1 MADIESNI
9 RINIDTSEALG
20 SIKALQ
26 AQISAFH
33 VAMRKSNA
41 ANAATSAQLQQQLI
55 SGINATGKFAAS
67 IKTIKTT
74 AESFTT
80 ALEKNKLTMGE
91 YFRYAGG
98 ASKTFGKLFKSE
110 FETMNKV
117 ARERVKDL
125 QTQYIKLGRDAN
137 GAMKAIKVR
146 PLVLDMDNLAT
157 KTAIAAQKQQLLNQ
171 LLKQGSTNLLN
182 FGKNTQWAGR
192 QLMVGFTIPLT
203 MFATTAIKSFNQ
215 IEEALVKIKR
225 VYGDMSTT
233 SEDTDKMAKDLQKL
247 AEGYTKYGMA
257 VAETLDMAAT
267 AAATGKT
274 GIELLKQVD
283 AAAKLA
289 ALGGISQSDAL
300 ETTISLTN
308 TFSIAA
314 EDLSGKIDFLNAV
327 ENQTIL
333 NIGDLTTAIPKAAPV
348 IKQLGGNVED
358 LAFFMTAMREGGINA
373 SEGANALKS
382 GMASII
388 NPTGK
393 AVTLLSSF
401 GIGLNEIVDRGK
413 GDIKQTFL
421 DLAAALDTLDPLN
434 RARAIETMFGKFQ
447 FSRMST
453 LLKNIA
459 DQNSQA
465 AKVLQLSRET
475 PQELAI
481 LSRRELEKT
490 SKSPTYQFKKAM
502 EDFKTSLAPI
512 GVEFIKIFTPIMKGL
527 TDFLKKF
534 NEMGPESKSFIVGL
548 IAAVAGLGPVLLMTF
563 GLMANG
569 FANIIKGFVAM
580 KNFFNSTGKSSKT
593 LGEQTKYMT
602 QEQIEAAAVAA
613 SLDQVHGKLTQTF
626 TAERQALQLL
636 IAEYQKAAAA
646 QRTITGGVP
655 ITRTGGAPKRY
666 AQGVVSV
673 PGPKGAGDIVP
684 AMLSP
689 GEAVIPSK
697 MASKYAPLISGMVN
711 DSVPGFMSGTV
722 GIGMSGLTERQI
734 EGRLRGL
741 RRLEEI
747 SESVAKSELGSM
759 AITSYGKQI
768 SKSPGK
774 SFPGW
779 GIGGVYEK
787 ADGKRV
793 FVKPMLSVEDAKA
806 ELRGTKIAR
815 EVHGLETPNQ
825 RLVVMRDPSDETG
838 RRRFAALESDFN
850 PSIANIK
857 GTFTKD
863 EMVKQLVASIL
874 RGDKD
879 LARGNL
885 GGNILA
891 DVGPAGVFDRA
902 SGGKEGLA
910 RKLAL
915 SMPSM
920 EAQAMVNL
928 LGVKG
933 GAKKWFAQT
942 TSDMARKMSP
952 MEYHSLVSRE
962 IDTILPKLKK
972 TVGSFKDLT
981 YEEQQAYGNM
991 IKRLEEGKNVDWSKF
1006 QSIHASVPGLAKG
1019 IVSVPG
1025 PKGAGDIFPAMLSP
1039 GEAVIPAKMSKKYA
1053 PLISGMINDNIP
1065 GFEFGIDGFSELS
1078 KAEKSKMTQSSK
1090 DWTTSYEASHGE
1102 YYTAERLKGTLGRL
1116 ASLDPSLKD
1125 MEVSIQ
1131 RVTKGADGVAE
1142 VMRTENVKLSSI
1154 LPGGENSSWKYGFAG
1169 GSTYAGT
1176 AALET
1181 KSRNQ
1186 VYNLKTSEG
1195 QNISGFP
1202 MTLDSVA
1209 SQGKWAKTIQE
1220 EHLSGKKVIANYES
1234 KYAKTI
1240 QEMIVNGEAASIALA
1255 DSTKAEKARTSYVRD
1270 VSKKILA
1277 EGLESQGRVK
1287 AGQGLA
1293 AAEKILAETDLK
1305 VAQARAAGTAN
1316 AEGLYY
1322 ASALKHGGTK
1332 DFTIYDDPSLMQNAR
1347 AVTKGSMQRHRP
1359 GEAPSSKKGRF
1370 LHEGTGTTT
1379 RLSSFGGK
1387 NAVVLE
1393 QQLRKTLI
1401 RVEEVANVGIRK
1413 IAQKLG
1419 INMEKLGTQGGQG
1432 LQQGVKRELEIAS
1445 PSRKMLNLG
1454 RQAAQGLFNGVKE
1467 KAGAAAQVGRELAQS
1482 AVAGMNSARG
1492 ITPAAPPPITDPFMS
1507 QFAPITRDN
1516 IGLRGSELDQYNANA
1531 TGTSV
1536 GRQRLA
1542 RYGGIAGRIGMG
1554 AVRGGGRMIGRGI
1567 KSGINFAERKYQERM
1582 YYQDLNYSARDKLA
1596 QHEAMNQQ
1604 LLAEGKDPLPAPDLS
1619 PEEKKAMMRNPTRDE
1634 KKAIGAQRKQARRAM
1649 GGKLMGAGMA
1659 ASTVGMMGSMM
1670 PGEMGKMMQQAMMPI
1685 MAFSMILPLLTSP
1698 IGLVVIALGA
1708 LALAIYTVNAAQ
1720 DEAQKKALENA
1731 EAFEASTK
1739 SITKMSEFAGTVTS
1753 SEYMDEV
1760 RKNQF
1765 KMLGF
1770 ASGKKTFG
1778 ESFVTTEQG
1787 KSLTKNISEKSGKG
1801 NAQEAI
1807 SQMYG
1812 QLSGAVMSGAISM
1825 AQAKS
1830 IAMATAVKAGNVS
1843 VGIQVIG
1850 KMNKLLGPN
1859 GEDLTKNP
1867 LKVRM
1872 DMVAESQN
1880 QLEAGFKNT
1889 TGGVQKNYGQ
1899 RNSTMAQQGGLA
1911 LGLGALGAGA
1921 VAGGAMAAAGLGIG
1935 AGGAAVAAGA
1945 SLGSVI
1951 PVFGTIVGAV
1961 VGLGVGAYMMWQTAQ
1976 DAAKK
1981 AGELTGATVADAKIS
1996 FEQNKQMID
2005 SLDVYYGKKIQQLRL
2020 QGKVNEANALENKY
2034 LKERE
2039 TLVDAQAKTM
2049 KLVIDQV
2056 NAAEQQS
2063 SEISDAY
2070 IKGAEKALDMSY
2082 KGDVNQTL
2090 FIDANKASLKQ
2101 LREAGSID
2109 KGIQTT
2115 LLLKMASKD
2124 ISPGQM
2130 SSLLAFMSKS
2140 KTASD
2145 IGVNIATNFTGPTA
2159 ASAAEVLGL
2168 LANTSKIG
2176 EAGQLEFMTK
2186 ISAETTDKGAMSLIN
2201 AMGQMTTAENIIP
2214 ANVGVSFYLKNQGA
2228 LNKYEGMLSKIGP
2241 NGVKDISAFYNI
2253 IPSVNNS
2260 VLTPEEEAMFDNLKN
2275 AGEKATFTTMMA
2287 MQINIDVNTIV
2298 NSDDFKQ
2305 WLTETGKYG
2314 GAQWASSSIPVQ
2326 VARYRAAQSFQAV
2339 EELGSIGTS
2348 ATPKGG
2354 GGSKQDPQASFLDDL
2369 VKRIRDVA
2377 NASQGLTV
2385 GFKASYS
2392 ALRNFAK
2399 NGGNIAEGMVTQ
2411 FYKLGAGTNLI
2422 SALLGASPEDL
2433 AEIFDKNGNII
2444 LSKAKEIINDF
2455 NSIVEEDS
2463 VQSIQL
2469 KWMQMTAM
2477 DKLQAQTSLYQA
2489 GIDVLSGKEKKINK
2503 KYDERIKAL
2512 DEIQRLNGQINQQES
2527 NKLDLADALSKGD
2540 ISAAARAAQ
2549 KVKTDNISS
2558 ALEATKNSLEKARQ
2572 TELESLTIKINGRV
2586 WDRIGLE
2593 TEIDTINGRINQSKL
2608 DQLANEIKIGT
2619 QLDKNLGKINKINA
2633 ANNLG
2638 GSRGGGGGDSGDKEP
2653 PPEKYTEG
2661 QDAGNGMKWS
2671 KVNGKWKKVD
2681 KYKEGESAG
2690 TGTGKVWSKKSGKWK
2705 QMWDPGAG
2713 RTQVDVLANRL
2724 SSALGA
2730 MKPEEEI
2737 NAAKNDV
2744 INALPGEVRVAFNW
2758 LRQAKTL
2765 YETDKTKLQDLVR
2778 QYNTALGGASSVDN
2792 IANYEKQ
2799 QEAIATKNL
2808 LTNQYTL
2815 MNNRKTAFMG
2825 YRKTLT
2831 GYKDQTWWTNKGWF
2845 TENQDYY
2852 FKNPAAKETQDWGHY
2867 AKGGLIKRY
2876 FDGGRVFDSR
2886 YGLGTDTIPAMLT
2899 AGEYVIRKSAVDAI
2913 GTGTL
2918 DNINRYAKGGLVGD
2932 SSATLTDSVYNYN
2945 ISLNVSSMSDQ
2956 NDIADAVLGQIKRL
2970 DSQRI
2975 RGNRV

>member
-1 MADIESNI
+1 
-9 RINIDTSEALG
+9 
-20 SIKALQ
+20 
-26 AQISAFH
+26 
-33 VAMRKSNA
+33 
-41 ANAATSAQLQQQLI
+41 
-55 SGINATGKFAAS
+55 
-67 IKTIKTT
+67 
-74 AESFTT
+74 
-80 ALEKNKLTMGE
+80 
-91 YFRYAGG
+91 
-98 ASKTFGKLFKSE
+98 
-110 FETMNKV
+110 
-117 ARERVKDL
+117 
-125 QTQYIKLGRDAN
+125 
-137 GAMKAIKVR
+137 
-146 PLVLDMDNLAT
+146 
-157 KTAIAAQKQQLLNQ
+157 
-171 LLKQGSTNLLN
+171 
-182 FGKNTQWAGR
+182 
-192 QLMVGFTIPLT
+192 
-203 MFATTAIKSFNQ
+203 
-215 IEEALVKIKR
+215 
-225 VYGDMSTT
+225 
-233 SEDTDKMAKDLQKL
+233 
-247 AEGYTKYGMA
+247 
-257 VAETLDMAAT
+257 
-267 AAATGKT
+267 
-274 GIELLKQVD
+274 
-283 AAAKLA
+283 
-289 ALGGISQSDAL
+289 
-300 ETTISLTN
+300 
-308 TFSIAA
+308 
-314 EDLSGKIDFLNAV
+314 
-327 ENQTIL
+327 
-333 NIGDLTTAIPKAAPV
+333 
-348 IKQLGGNVED
+348 
-358 LAFFMTAMREGGINA
+358 
-373 SEGANALKS
+373 
-382 GMASII
+382 
-388 NPTGK
+388 
-393 AVTLLSSF
+393 
-401 GIGLNEIVDRGK
+401 
-413 GDIKQTFL
+413 
-421 DLAAALDTLDPLN
+421 
-434 RARAIETMFGKFQ
+434 
-447 FSRMST
+447 
-453 LLKNIA
+453 
-459 DQNSQA
+459 
-465 AKVLQLSRET
+465 
-475 PQELAI
+475 
-481 LSRRELEKT
+481 
-490 SKSPTYQFKKAM
+490 
-502 EDFKTSLAPI
+502 
-512 GVEFIKIFTPIMKGL
+512 
-527 TDFLKKF
+527 
-534 NEMGPESKSFIVGL
+534 
-548 IAAVAGLGPVLLMTF
+548 
-563 GLMANG
+563 
-569 FANIIKGFVAM
+569 
-580 KNFFNSTGKSSKT
+580 
-593 LGEQTKYMT
+593 
-602 QEQIEAAAVAA
+602 
-613 SLDQVHGKLTQTF
+613 
-626 TAERQALQLL
+626 
-636 IAEYQKAAAA
+636 
-646 QRTITGGVP
+646 
-655 ITRTGGAPKRY
+655 
-666 AQGVVSV
+666 
-673 PGPKGAGDIVP
+673 
-684 AMLSP
+684 
-689 GEAVIPSK
+689 
-697 MASKYAPLISGMVN
+697 
-711 DSVPGFMSGTV
+711 
-722 GIGMSGLTERQI
+722 
-734 EGRLRGL
+734 
-741 RRLEEI
+741 
-747 SESVAKSELGSM
+747 
-759 AITSYGKQI
+759 
-768 SKSPGK
+768 
-774 SFPGW
+774 
-779 GIGGVYEK
+779 
-787 ADGKRV
+787 
-793 FVKPMLSVEDAKA
+793 
-806 ELRGTKIAR
+806 
-815 EVHGLETPNQ
+815 
-825 RLVVMRDPSDETG
+825 
-838 RRRFAALESDFN
+838 
-850 PSIANIK
+850 
-857 GTFTKD
+857 
-863 EMVKQLVASIL
+863 
-874 RGDKD
+874 
-879 LARGNL
+879 
-885 GGNILA
+885 
-891 DVGPAGVFDRA
+891 
-902 SGGKEGLA
+902 
-910 RKLAL
+910 
-915 SMPSM
+915 
-920 EAQAMVNL
+920 
-928 LGVKG
+928 
-933 GAKKWFAQT
+933 
-942 TSDMARKMSP
+942 
-952 MEYHSLVSRE
+952 
-962 IDTILPKLKK
+962 
-972 TVGSFKDLT
+972 
-981 YEEQQAYGNM
+981 
-991 IKRLEEGKNVDWSKF
+991 
-1006 QSIHASVPGLAKG
+1006 
-1019 IVSVPG
+1019 
-1025 PKGAGDIFPAMLSP
+1025 
-1039 GEAVIPAKMSKKYA
+1039 
-1053 PLISGMINDNIP
+1053 
-1065 GFEFGIDGFSELS
+1065 
-1078 KAEKSKMTQSSK
+1078 
-1090 DWTTSYEASHGE
+1090 
-1102 YYTAERLKGTLGRL
+1102 
-1116 ASLDPSLKD
+1116 
-1125 MEVSIQ
+1125 
-1131 RVTKGADGVAE
+1131 
-1142 VMRTENVKLSSI
+1142 
-1154 LPGGENSSWKYGFAG
+1154 
-1169 GSTYAGT
+1169 
-1176 AALET
+1176 
-1181 KSRNQ
+1181 
-1186 VYNLKTSEG
+1186 
-1195 QNISGFP
+1195 
-1202 MTLDSVA
+1202 
-1209 SQGKWAKTIQE
+1209 
-1220 EHLSGKKVIANYES
+1220 
-1234 KYAKTI
+1234 
-1240 QEMIVNGEAASIALA
+1240 
-1255 DSTKAEKARTSYVRD
+1255 
-1270 VSKKILA
+1270 
-1277 EGLESQGRVK
+1277 
-1287 AGQGLA
+1287 
-1293 AAEKILAETDLK
+1293 
-1305 VAQARAAGTAN
+1305 
-1316 AEGLYY
+1316 
-1322 ASALKHGGTK
+1322 
-1332 DFTIYDDPSLMQNAR
+1332 
-1347 AVTKGSMQRHRP
+1347 
-1359 GEAPSSKKGRF
+1359 
-1370 LHEGTGTTT
+1370 
-1379 RLSSFGGK
+1379 
-1387 NAVVLE
+1387 
-1393 QQLRKTLI
+1393 
-1401 RVEEVANVGIRK
+1401 
-1413 IAQKLG
+1413 
-1419 INMEKLGTQGGQG
+1419 
-1432 LQQGVKRELEIAS
+1432 
-1445 PSRKMLNLG
+1445 
-1454 RQAAQGLFNGVKE
+1454 
-1467 KAGAAAQVGRELAQS
+1467 
-1482 AVAGMNSARG
+1482 
-1492 ITPAAPPPITDPFMS
+1492 
-1507 QFAPITRDN
+1507 
-1516 IGLRGSELDQYNANA
+1516 
-1531 TGTSV
+1531 
-1536 GRQRLA
+1536 
-1542 RYGGIAGRIGMG
+1542 
-1554 AVRGGGRMIGRGI
+1554 
-1567 KSGINFAERKYQERM
+1567 
-1582 YYQDLNYSARDKLA
+1582 
-1596 QHEAMNQQ
+1596 
-1604 LLAEGKDPLPAPDLS
+1604 
-1619 PEEKKAMMRNPTRDE
+1619 
-1634 KKAIGAQRKQARRAM
+1634 
-1649 GGKLMGAGMA
+1649 
-1659 ASTVGMMGSMM
+1659 
-1670 PGEMGKMMQQAMMPI
+1670 
-1685 MAFSMILPLLTSP
+1685 
-1698 IGLVVIALGA
+1698 
-1708 LALAIYTVNAAQ
+1708 
-1720 DEAQKKALENA
+1720 
-1731 EAFEASTK
+1731 
-1739 SITKMSEFAGTVTS
+1739 
-1753 SEYMDEV
+1753 
-1760 RKNQF
+1760 
-1765 KMLGF
+1765 
-1770 ASGKKTFG
+1770 
-1778 ESFVTTEQG
+1778 
-1787 KSLTKNISEKSGKG
+1787 
-1801 NAQEAI
+1801 
-1807 SQMYG
+1807 
-1812 QLSGAVMSGAISM
+1812 
-1825 AQAKS
+1825 
-1830 IAMATAVKAGNVS
+1830 
-1843 VGIQVIG
+1843 
-1850 KMNKLLGPN
+1850 
-1859 GEDLTKNP
+1859 
-1867 LKVRM
+1867 
-1872 DMVAESQN
+1872 
-1880 QLEAGFKNT
+1880 
-1889 TGGVQKNYGQ
+1889 
-1899 RNSTMAQQGGLA
+1899 
-1911 LGLGALGAGA
+1911 
-1921 VAGGAMAAAGLGIG
+1921 
-1935 AGGAAVAAGA
+1935 
-1945 SLGSVI
+1945 
-1951 PVFGTIVGAV
+1951 
-1961 VGLGVGAYMMWQTAQ
+1961 
-1976 DAAKK
+1976 
-1981 AGELTGATVADAKIS
+1981 
-1996 FEQNKQMID
+1996 MID